1 MGNRVK
7 KGKVM
12 NKIRPVNSRNAAKRQ
27 KRIRENEVV
36 LRSSDSTPAGKT

>member
-12 NKIRPVNSRNAAKRQ
+12 NKVRPVNNRNVAKRQ
-27 KRIRENEVV
+27 KRIRENEAV
-36 LRSSDSTPAGKT
+36 LRTSDSTPAGKA